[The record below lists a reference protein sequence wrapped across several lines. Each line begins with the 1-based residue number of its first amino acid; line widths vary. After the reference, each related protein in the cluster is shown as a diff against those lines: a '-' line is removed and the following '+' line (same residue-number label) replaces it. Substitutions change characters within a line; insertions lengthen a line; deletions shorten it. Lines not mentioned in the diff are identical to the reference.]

1 MIIFDTLNSLLYIQF
16 VYTFNSLYHFQ
27 LFSLLIIIFDKF
39 TAVV

>member
-16 VYTFNSLYHFQ
+16 VYTFNSLYYFQ
-27 LFSLLIIIFDKF
+27 LFSLLIFDKF